1 MKRGVLNLNY
11 SKGSEK
17 GKVVLR
23 LYGFIRSALRLILLI
38 GLSYIILYPII
49 FCFSISIRQPSDMM
63 DPTVIWLPKNLT
75 FDNIKFVLQ
84 KTEFIKSFGVSSAI
98 SLLCSVLQTLSCAVT
113 GYGFARFKF
122 KGRNIIF
129 LLALMTFIV
138 PPQIISMPLYIQY
151 SGVTAITA
159 KVFGGEGIPLINTI
173 VPVTVSALFAQGIKS
188 GLFIY
193 LFRQSFKGLPKELE
207 DAAYLDGCGPAKAFT
222 NIMLPNSTAILLVSF
237 VLSFVWYWNDYVNIS
252 LFFNKSKPLA
262 VLLKGLRNTF
272 GRMISPQG
280 AGYTDVEV
288 TVYETTFCL
297 MFIAVPII
305 IYVILQKKFTE
316 SLMNTSI
323 VG

>member
-1 MKRGVLNLNY
+1 MKFIDKIQKKPTLHSSSAVLNISNLAWAF
-11 SKGSEK
+11 
-17 GKVVLR
+17 VR
-23 LYGFIRSALRLILLI
+23 LVLLI

-49 FCFSISIRQPSDMM
+49 FCLSLSIRQPNDMM

-75 FDNIKFVLQ
+75 LDNIKFVL
-84 KTEFIKSFGVSSAI
+84 KETGFTEAFAKSTAI
-98 SLLCSVLQTLSCAVT
+98 SLLCSVLQMLSCAVA

-151 SGVTAITA
+151 SKITITSA
-159 KVFGGEGIPLINTI
+159 NIFGGEGIQLINTVI
-173 VPVTVSALFAQGIKS
+173 PIAFSAFFAQGIKS

-193 LFRQSFKGLPKELE
+193 LFRQSYKGMPKELE
-207 DAAYLDGCGPAKAFT
+207 DAAYLDGCGPIKAFT
-222 NIMLPNSTAILLVSF
+222 SIMFPNSSAILLVTF
-237 VLSFVWYWNDYVNIS
+237 VLSFVWYWNDYINIS

-262 VLLKGLRNTF
+262 VLLASLKAMF
-272 GRMISPQG
+272 GRMISPAG
-280 AGYTDVEV
+280 GGYTDVEV

-297 MFIAVPII
+297 MFILVPII
-305 IYVILQKKFTE
+305 LYVFLQKKFTE
-316 SLMNTSI
+316 SLMSTSI